1 MINHDNVYNR
11 MNTTGLFENG
21 LGTFEFQNLQSFN
34 YYVIDPR
41 IQSYPENSYPVLR
54 VVRFL
59 FIGVVLAYTK

>member
-21 LGTFEFQNLQSFN
+21 LVTFEFQNLQSFN
-34 YYVIDPR
+34 YYVIDLH

-54 VVRFL
+54 VVGFL